1 MHNNMS
7 KEEEKPTK
15 DNVTPEEAQKQFD
28 ELSVEEKV
36 NVITQNAMSRQE
48 CLQRLDVVLEKI
60 QALALKVENL
70 ELKQRLAV
78 VEGDTGE

>member
-1 MHNNMS
+1 MRNNMS
-7 KEEEKPTK
+7 KKEEKPTE
-15 DNVTPEEAQKQFD
+15 DNVTAEEAQKKFD

>member
-7 KEEEKPTK
+7 KEEEKPTE
-15 DNVTPEEAQKQFD
+15 DNVTPEEAQKKFD

-78 VEGDTGE
+78 IEGDTGE

>member
-1 MHNNMS
+1 
-7 KEEEKPTK
+7 
-15 DNVTPEEAQKQFD
+15 
-28 ELSVEEKV
+28 
-36 NVITQNAMSRQE
+36 MSRQE

>member
-1 MHNNMS
+1 MS
-7 KEEEKPTK
+7 KKEEKPTE
-15 DNVTPEEAQKQFD
+15 DNVTAEEAQKKFD